1 MLAGPV
7 VTPAVA
13 TVPVVS
19 VSMTTLTETVRW
31 RRVEPRSIHPKC
43 SDPFNVGTASP
54 RGIFVWVA
62 LTRRELVAS
71 NHR

>member
-1 MLAGPV
+1 M
-7 VTPAVA
+7 
-13 TVPVVS
+13 PVVS

-54 RGIFVWVA
+54 RGIC
-62 LTRRELVAS
+62 LGLP
-71 NHR
+71 